1 MLTIIIPTLNEENYL
16 PLLLK
21 CIKRQSFK
29 DYEIIIADAHS
40 TDKTVEVAHEIGC
53 QVVNGG
59 LPPKGRNEGAGAAK
73 GEMLLFIDAD
83 SRILSDDFL
92 EKILQEFKKRN
103 LDIASFPIYPD
114 ENKLDKLI
122 YTFYNLWAKLNQSF
136 LPHATN
142 VILVKKE
149 IHQKINGFDEE
160 IKLAEDHEY
169 ARRAGKLGKFGFIN
183 IEPIFTS
190 SRRFEKEGR
199 IKTYF
204 KYGLAGVY
212 ILFFGPVKS
221 DIFKYRFGNYLK
233 NKKN

>member
-21 CIKRQSFK
+21 SIERQSFK
-29 DYEIIIADAHS
+29 DYEIIITDAHS
-40 TDKTVEVAHEIGC
+40 IDKTVEIAQDIGC
-53 QVVNGG
+53 QIVSGG
-59 LPPKGRNEGAGAAK
+59 LPPKGKNEGAKQAK
-73 GEMLLFIDAD
+73 GEILLFIDAD

-103 LDIASFPIYPD
+103 LDIASFLIYPD
-114 ENKLDKLI
+114 KNNLDKLI
-122 YTFYNLWAKLNQSF
+122 YTFYNIWAKLSQSF

-149 IHQKINGFDEE
+149 IHQKIGGFDEE

-169 ARRAGKLGKFGFIN
+169 ARRAGKLGKFGFID
-183 IEPIFTS
+183 IEPIITS

-199 IKTYF
+199 VKTYF
-204 KYGLAGVY
+204 KYGLAGIYV
-212 ILFFGPVKS
+212 LFFGSIKS

>member
-21 CIKRQSFK
+21 SIKRQSFK
-29 DYEIIIADAHS
+29 DYEIIITDAHS
-40 TDKTVEVAHEIGC
+40 TDKTAKIAQDFGC

-59 LPPKGRNEGAGAAK
+59 LPPKGRNEGAKAAK

-92 EKILQEFKKRN
+92 EKTLQEFKKRN
-103 LDIASFPIYPD
+103 LDIASFPIYPG
-114 ENKLDKLI
+114 ENNFDKLI
-122 YTFYNLWAKLNQSF
+122 YTFYNLWVKLSQSF
-136 LPHATN
+136 LAHATN

-149 IHQKINGFDEE
+149 IHQKINGFDKE

-169 ARRAGKLGKFGFIN
+169 ARRSGKLGKFGFID

>member
-21 CIKRQSFK
+21 SIKRQSFK
-29 DYEIIIADAHS
+29 DYEIIIADANS
-40 TDKTVEVAHEIGC
+40 TDKTVETAQDIDC
-53 QVVNGG
+53 QIVNGG
-59 LPPKGRNEGAGAAK
+59 LPPKGKNEGARVAK

-103 LDIASFPIYPD
+103 LDIASFLIYPD
-114 ENKLDKLI
+114 ENKLDKFI
-122 YTFYNLWAKLNQSF
+122 YTFYNIWAKLNQSF
-136 LPHATN
+136 LPYATN

-149 IHQKINGFDEE
+149 IHQKIGGFDKE

-169 ARRAGKLGKFGFIN
+169 ARRAGKIGKFGFID
-183 IEPIFTS
+183 IEPILTS

-199 IKTYF
+199 VKTYF
-204 KYGLAGVY
+204 KYGLAGIYV
-212 ILFFGPVKS
+212 LFFGSIKS

>member
-21 CIKRQSFK
+21 SIKRQSFK
-29 DYEIIIADAHS
+29 DYEIIIADANS
-40 TDKTVEVAHEIGC
+40 TDKTVEIAQDIGC
-53 QVVNGG
+53 QIVNGG
-59 LPPKGRNEGAGAAK
+59 LPPKGKNEGARVAK

-103 LDIASFPIYPD
+103 LDIASFLIYPD
-114 ENKLDKLI
+114 ENKLDKFI
-122 YTFYNLWAKLNQSF
+122 YTFYNIWAKLNQSF
-136 LPHATN
+136 LPYATN

-149 IHQKINGFDEE
+149 IHQKIGGFDKE

-169 ARRAGKLGKFGFIN
+169 ARRAGKIGKFGFID
-183 IEPIFTS
+183 IEPILTS

-199 IKTYF
+199 VKTYF
-204 KYGLAGVY
+204 KYGLAGIYV
-212 ILFFGPVKS
+212 LFFGSIKS

>member
-1 MLTIIIPTLNEENYL
+1 MLTIIVPTLNEENYL

-21 CIKRQSFK
+21 SIKRQSFK

-40 TDKTVEVAHEIGC
+40 IDKTAKIAQDIGC

-59 LPPKGRNEGAGAAK
+59 LPPKGRNEGAKVAK

-92 EKILQEFKKRN
+92 EKTLQEFKKRN

-114 ENKLDKLI
+114 ENKFDKLI
-122 YTFYNLWAKLNQSF
+122 YTFYNLWVKLSQSF

-149 IHQKINGFDEE
+149 IHQKINGFDKE

-169 ARRAGKLGKFGFIN
+169 ARRAGKLGKFGFID

-199 IKTYF
+199 IKT
-204 KYGLAGVY
+204 
-212 ILFFGPVKS
+212 
-221 DIFKYRFGNYLK
+221 
-233 NKKN
+233 